1 METPPSVALTAV
13 QTAFYTVHRDHYI
26 SLLYVE
32 HFLRRK
38 CVQPQGRREPLVH
51 ASANAAG
58 VIILIRNFKKKI
70 NLSNV
75 HLWNAVS
82 SKFSAFGETPRY
94 VCIKYNI
101 VKPPTTRPS
110 ASSATDCEKFIPSF
124 VNKIRRNR
132 ANIAFVSCNILTLL
146 ERVDHM

>member
-32 HFLRRK
+32 HFLKRK
-38 CVQPQGRREPLVH
+38 CVRPQGRREPLVH

-58 VIILIRNFKKKI
+58 VIILIRKFKKNDKSVEHPPLKRCVLEI
-70 NLSNV
+70 LS
-75 HLWNAVS
+75 LW
-82 SKFSAFGETPRY
+82 ETPRY
-94 VCIKYNI
+94 VGIKYNI

-110 ASSATDCEKFIPSF
+110 ASSATDCEKFISSF

-132 ANIAFVSCNILTLL
+132 ANISFVSCNILTLL